1 MEPEFAPIRL
11 GDLLRGA
18 RLARGIFIMDAEED
32 TRIRRVYLEAIE
44 ADDISDLPAPVFTRG
59 LVGSYARY
67 LGIDPSEALQ
77 LLSKLEERDEGFGVV
92 SSVEG
97 GPVLNSES
105 EWVPRTIL
113 IVVAG
118 LIIGLVIFFILPRF
132 QDFMSALTFAIE
144 RGGVST
150 SEAAS
155 VRSSIL
161 VTPTE
166 VPRPIVS
173 ASPITAS
180 ILPTNT
186 PVPSPTLP
194 PAAIGT
200 ETVAASIRGV
210 TAEIRVL
217 GRVWAQFEVD
227 NQVTFAGIMAPG
239 ERRVV
244 RAERKITAHVGDGA
258 LVEATVNGRSLGP
271 VGPAGEVVRLE
282 WTSQRS

>member
-1 MEPEFAPIRL
+1 MEPELAPIRL

-18 RLARGIFIMDAEED
+18 RLSRGISIMEAEED

-67 LGIDPSEALQ
+67 LGIDPAEALG
-77 LLSKLEERDEGFGVV
+77 LLLKLEERDEGFGVV

-97 GPVLNSES
+97 TTSLNSDS
-105 EWVPRTIL
+105 DWIPRTLL
-113 IVVAG
+113 IVGAG
-118 LIIGLVIFFILPRF
+118 LILGLVIFFILPRL
-132 QDFMSALTFAIE
+132 QDVMSALTFAIE
-144 RGGVST
+144 RGGIST

-155 VRSSIL
+155 VRSAIM
-161 VTPTE
+161 VMPTE
-166 VPRPIVS
+166 VPRLV
-173 ASPITAS
+173 ASPSPVTAS
-180 ILPTNT
+180 VFPTNT
-186 PVPSPTLP
+186 PVPSPTLA
-194 PAAIGT
+194 PAALGT
-200 ETVAASIRGV
+200 ETVAASLRGV

-217 GRVWAQFEVD
+217 GRVWGQIEVD

-244 RAERKITAHVGDGA
+244 RAERKITAHFGDGA

-271 VGPAGEVVRLE
+271 VGPAREVVRLE